1 MISWGF
7 TSAAGPGQGLANWWY
22 SLCSL
27 WAALGVSSR
36 FRGLP
41 LSLVGTKICPAHDSF
56 QRSLAASPGS
66 WLFLKRQ
73 EVVATAIWKQKWC
86 SGALMLQERAVAQG
100 CPHHGWGW
108 LFASRSPL
116 EGEARRVMGM
126 QYPSVLPF
134 IPCAGS
140 SLCPQESVGETQQ
153 PALWLHAKDFMKV
166 SVPFLRAL
174 QISVAWKRTF
184 RAAEFY
190 RSGCGFIDALWDS
203 GTWELMW
210 ISIKKTLRRA
220 EGKQISCPL
229 ALRYETMRECDEING
244 KIKANEKSKDRLL
257 YRLFHMVNW
266 EIFPS
271 GDQIFSYIFSI
282 AG

>member
-36 FRGLP
+36 FRDLP
-41 LSLVGTKICPAHDSF
+41 LSLVGTEICPAHDSF

-100 CPHHGWGW
+100 CPHRGWGW
-108 LFASRSPL
+108 LFASSSPL
-116 EGEARRVMGM
+116 EGEARRVTGM

-140 SLCPQESVGETQQ
+140 SLCPQESVGSAASTLATCEGFYESIC
-153 PALWLHAKDFMKV
+153 PIPESSPDLSGLKEK
-166 SVPFLRAL
+166 L
-174 QISVAWKRTF
+174 QS
-184 RAAEFY
+184 
-190 RSGCGFIDALWDS
+190 S
-203 GTWELMW
+203 W
-210 ISIKKTLRRA
+210 IL
-220 EGKQISCPL
+220 
-229 ALRYETMRECDEING
+229 
-244 KIKANEKSKDRLL
+244 
-257 YRLFHMVNW
+257 
-266 EIFPS
+266 
-271 GDQIFSYIFSI
+271 
-282 AG
+282 